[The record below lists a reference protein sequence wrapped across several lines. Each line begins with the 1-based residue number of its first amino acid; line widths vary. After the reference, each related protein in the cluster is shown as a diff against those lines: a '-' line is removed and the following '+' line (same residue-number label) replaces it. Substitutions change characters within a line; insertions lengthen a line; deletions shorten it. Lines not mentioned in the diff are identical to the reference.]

1 MKRRCLEKKLTA
13 QEKKETEN
21 GKEKGRNKIR
31 NITNVLN
38 SLLKDKDEH

>member
-1 MKRRCLEKKLTA
+1 MLRKEINSI
-13 QEKKETEN
+13 EKKETEN